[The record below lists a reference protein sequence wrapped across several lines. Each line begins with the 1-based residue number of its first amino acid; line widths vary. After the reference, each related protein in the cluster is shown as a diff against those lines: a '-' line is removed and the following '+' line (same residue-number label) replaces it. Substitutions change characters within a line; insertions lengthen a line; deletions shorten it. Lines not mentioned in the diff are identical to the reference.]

1 MGLLR
6 NSTTSRISSVI
17 FPFNT
22 KYPTYRLSFQLFLG
36 RPFVKLL
43 YLIGSTCFII
53 LIQWI
58 LQCNQQGNQ
67 VSLSRRSRRFHQ
79 YIVLINS
86 WPMCYIFPVSN
97 SRWCLWTYNE
107 QLFVF
112 RQIDLPLVTLR
123 RLIEQPAVSSP
134 IRLRTFVADRVALCH
149 VHSRLKATSARNPV
163 LVKIKT
169 MPFS

>member
-1 MGLLR
+1 MDYVLYFQ
-6 NSTTSRISSVI
+6 SVI
-17 FPFNT
+17 PGDV
-22 KYPTYRLSFQLFLG
+22 YER
-36 RPFVKLL
+36 
-43 YLIGSTCFII
+43 
-53 LIQWI
+53 
-58 LQCNQQGNQ
+58 
-67 VSLSRRSRRFHQ
+67 
-79 YIVLINS
+79 
-86 WPMCYIFPVSN
+86 
-97 SRWCLWTYNE
+97 NE